1 MPKTPTDYSKAI
13 IYSIICKTDDTLLY
27 IGSTT
32 NFTKRKSEHK
42 SHCHNEKQKSF
53 NFQVYV
59 MIRTNGGWDNFEMKP
74 VKEHPCNNKIQL
86 LIEEEKI
93 RKEMNANLNTNKAHM
108 TKREYY
114 EENKIKIQ
122 ENQRTYNVENREKI
136 NEMKQKYK
144 ENHKEQRKETLQRYG
159 KNNKEKLS
167 EKQRQYR
174 AENKEKINEKQRQYR
189 KAKEL
194 KNPSKDLQNVA

>member
-86 LIEEEKI
+86 VIEEERL
-93 RKEMNANLNTNKAHM
+93 RKQMNANLNTLKAHTTKEEHKKAHYEHD
-108 TKREYY
+108 TKRRELHKEELKEYERKRY
-114 EENKIKIQ
+114 ETNKESKLEYSREKARTRYEAKKEEILKKSREKYEVNKEEINKQRREKYKIK
-122 ENQRTYNVENREKI
+122 
-136 NEMKQKYK
+136 
-144 ENHKEQRKETLQRYG
+144 
-159 KNNKEKLS
+159 S
-167 EKQRQYR
+167 
-174 AENKEKINEKQRQYR
+174 
-189 KAKEL
+189 
-194 KNPSKDLQNVA
+194 PSKDLQNVA